1 MGIIQRC
8 HQEGK
13 KLKKGRSHVTIA
25 PDRRCDI
32 FYLRRA
38 RARAVEQLGCERLL
52 ALALASSAS
61 LPRLVPVTLPYTR
74 EGDVGMQLVDAFACR
89 CILADVRWEN
99 LVRKPMPRCHCASN
113 SANSES
119 RTAYNVVSVGKSSYA
134 IHSSANRLVGLTAL
148 PSVVPSTRSCFA
160 PLSDSSPCYLNSNPY
175 PVHPSTRSL

>member
-1 MGIIQRC
+1 MEATRLGIIQRC

-38 RARAVEQLGCERLL
+38 RARAVEQLAAVAGCERLL

-74 EGDVGMQLVDAFACR
+74 EGDVGMQ
-89 CILADVRWEN
+89 
-99 LVRKPMPRCHCASN
+99 HASW
-113 SANSES
+113 
-119 RTAYNVVSVGKSSYA
+119 
-134 IHSSANRLVGLTAL
+134 
-148 PSVVPSTRSCFA
+148 
-160 PLSDSSPCYLNSNPY
+160 
-175 PVHPSTRSL
+175 